1 MKTGEVQLTEAAL
14 LGACLLNSKAA
25 LIAGDYVTA
34 SDFYAPKHQIIWDAI
49 IGIMA
54 SGADPDPVSVAAA
67 LGNRVEEAGGQT
79 YVLTL
84 PSLCPAASNVRQ
96 YAQAVRDAAT
106 DRRVRAEINDALG
119 KLEGEELLAVV
130 QERMYQIDR
139 RVEQATTMTEI
150 WERMKANGTN
160 PLPSGCEYPWL
171 QVQLCTRG
179 LRPGWLCVLAG
190 ESSHG
195 KTAAALQ
202 ITERNL
208 QHGKRIV
215 FLSLEMGWEEI
226 GLRLAQHRGF
236 SSDRYYSG
244 GMNEADS
251 RILSSVSCESYW
263 DNLILD
269 RVERATQIAL
279 LIRRWKPDLVVVD
292 HLQLLAGS
300 EKVEELSRATRAL
313 KLTAERFEVP
323 ILCLSQL
330 SRAVREDHN
339 KPPRISRLRGSGTI
353 ENDSDTVMFVW
364 RKRDE
369 NEQLTDE
376 ASIIIAK
383 VRMGKLGYIRAH
395 FDGDVQTFT
404 PVLAEGRVA
413 GTADEFDGIEDF

>member
-14 LGACLLNSKAA
+14 LGACLLNRKAA

-34 SDFYAPKHQIIWDAI
+34 SDFYAPKHQLIWDAI

-79 YVLTL
+79 YVFSL
-84 PSLCPAASNVRQ
+84 PGLCPAATSVRQ
-96 YAQAVRDAAT
+96 YADAVRSAST

-119 KLEGEELLAVV
+119 KLEGEELLAVI

-139 RVEQATTMTEI
+139 RVERATTMTDI
-150 WERMKANGTN
+150 WEWMKANGTN
-160 PLPSGCEYPWL
+160 PLPPGCEYPWQ
-171 QVQLCTRG
+171 QVQWCTRG

-244 GMNEADS
+244 SVNEADS
-251 RILSSVSCESYW
+251 RILGQVSCESHW
-263 DNLILD
+263 SNLILD

-300 EKVEELSRATRAL
+300 EKVEELSVRRPSSDRRTLRLPSSACHA
-313 KLTAERFEVP
+313 
-323 ILCLSQL
+323 
-330 SRAVREDHN
+330 SRGAVRGD
-339 KPPRISRLRGSGTI
+339 PTRRRASPAARLGHHQERSI
-353 ENDSDTVMFVW
+353 PFCLW

-369 NEQLTDE
+369 KSSSPLSGVIVARWCR
-376 ASIIIAK
+376 ASWH
-383 VRMGKLGYIRAH
+383 LRA
-395 FDGDVQTFT
+395 TS
-404 PVLAEGRVA
+404 R
-413 GTADEFDGIEDF
+413 

>member
-1 MKTGEVQLTEAAL
+1 MPASQPQG
-14 LGACLLNSKAA
+14 GSDC
-25 LIAGDYVTA
+25 GDYVTA
-34 SDFYAPKHQIIWDAI
+34 SDFYAQ
-49 IGIMA
+49 A
-54 SGADPDPVSVAAA
+54 SDHLGRHHRHHGERSDPTGSDVAAA

-84 PSLCPAASNVRQ
+84 PSLCPPVERANM
-96 YAQAVRDAAT
+96 
-106 DRRVRAEINDALG
+106 RRRFVVQLPIGVRAEINDALG
-119 KLEGEELLAVV
+119 KLEGEELLAVI

-139 RVEQATTMTEI
+139 RVEQATTMTDI

-160 PLPSGCEYPWL
+160 PLPPGCEYPWQ
-171 QVQLCTRG
+171 QVQWCTRG

-215 FLSLEMGWEEI
+215 FLSLEMGGEEI

-244 GMNEADS
+244 SMNEADS
-251 RILSSVSCESYW
+251 RILGAVSCESYW

-269 RVERATQIAL
+269 RVERAAQIAL

-330 SRAVREDHN
+330 SRAVREDHT

-353 ENDSDTVMFVW
+353 ENDSDTVVFVW

-369 NEQLTDE
+369 NEQLTAE
-376 ASIIIAK
+376 ACIIIAK

-395 FDGDVQTFT
+395 FDGDAQTFT

-413 GTADEFDGIEDF
+413 GTADEIDGIEDF